1 MEKSP
6 PYAIPPLVVP
16 RDLAPELKEKL
27 RQAVLNAHT
36 DPRGQAILRQMK
48 IDRFVVIADGAYE
61 SVREMQ
67 AWIARQKTG
76 AR

>member
-1 MEKSP
+1 M
-6 PYAIPPLVVP
+6 VP

-27 RQAVLNAHT
+27 RAAFLNAHT
-36 DPRGQAILRQMK
+36 DPKGQEILRKMR
-48 IDRFVVIADGAYE
+48 IDRFVVIADSAYD

-76 AR
+76 K